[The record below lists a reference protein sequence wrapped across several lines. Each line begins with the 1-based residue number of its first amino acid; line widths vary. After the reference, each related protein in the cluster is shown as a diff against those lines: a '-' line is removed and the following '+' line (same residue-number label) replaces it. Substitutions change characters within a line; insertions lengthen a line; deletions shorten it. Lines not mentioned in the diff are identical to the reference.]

1 MTTWIWTGLLVFVV
15 LMIALALGVFQSQE
29 GTDGP
34 SRADL

>member
-15 LMIALALGVFQSQE
+15 IALALGVFQSQE